1 MQALS
6 LLRSNLTVEEIDDPT
21 PERRQLLAR
30 PLACGI
36 CGSDLHT
43 VDSADELI
51 GLHRQVAADAPHSPL
66 RGPAVDPEVAVVLGH
81 EFSAEVVGIGSDVD
95 DFVVGDRVVSVPRL
109 IDVGGKK
116 HTIGYSA
123 SYPGGFAELMLI
135 DADLA
140 LRFDHNL
147 EPSVAALTEPLAV
160 ALHAVN
166 RARLEPGQPTVV
178 VGCGPVGLAIILQLR
193 AVGNDRIVAADP
205 SPSRRALAETVGA
218 RLAVDP
224 EAESPSAVAMG
235 LGSLPP
241 VIFEVVGAPGVLD
254 QVLLDAPAHSHVVVV
269 GACLQ
274 PDHWRPMLALGREL
288 TISFA
293 LAYSDAE
300 FAETLRALEEARL
313 DPRPLITSIVPL
325 DQAPTVFEMLREPGP
340 SAKILI
346 GGS

>member
-6 LLRSNLTVEEIDDPT
+6 LLGGSLTVREIDDPV
-21 PERRQLLAR
+21 PGRRQLLAR

-43 VDSADELI
+43 VDSGDELI

-66 RGPAVDPEVAVVLGH
+66 RGPVVDPEVAVVLGH
-81 EFSAEVVGIGSDVD
+81 EFSAEVVGMGSHVD
-95 DFVVGDRVVSVPRL
+95 DFVIGDRVVSVPRL
-109 IDVGGKK
+109 IDVRGKK

-140 LRFDHNL
+140 LRFGHNL

-166 RARLEPGQPTVV
+166 KAGVEPGQPTVV

-193 AVGNDRIVAADP
+193 AFGHDRIVAADP

-218 RLAVDP
+218 RVVLDP

-235 LGSLPP
+235 LGSPPP

-254 QVLLDAPAHSHVVVV
+254 QVLLDAPAHSQVVVV

-274 PDHWRPMLALGREL
+274 PDRWRPLLALGREL
-288 TISFA
+288 TILFA
-293 LAYSDAE
+293 LAYSNAE
-300 FAETLRALEEARL
+300 FGQTLQSLEEARL

-325 DQAPTVFEMLREPGP
+325 DEAPAAFESLRQPGP
-340 SAKILI
+340 RAKILI
-346 GGS
+346 GDS